1 MYRSIAIVVAV
12 IVVSLL
18 AVACGSETPTP
29 APTAT
34 PMTTPTETPMPAPTA
49 TPTSIDDNTKTGTY
63 KAMEANVSLS
73 SSKLVTK
80 YAGKIHVVLDDGT
93 SVSVTCPKA
102 TALALKR
109 GEKVTVT
116 RKASGGWAFAGT
128 AP

>member
-1 MYRSIAIVVAV
+1 MNLRKGQHVQVHRHRCAAIVV
-12 IVVSLL
+12 LL
-18 AVACGSETPTP
+18 SAVACGSKTPTP
-29 APTAT
+29 APTA
-34 PMTTPTETPMPAPTA
+34 A
-49 TPTSIDDNTKTGTY
+49 PTSIDDNTKTGTY
-63 KAMEANVSLS
+63 KAIEANVSLNS
-73 SSKLVTK
+73 GKLVTK